1 MEHADTLVTTE
12 NGVVSGI
19 AHDGLRS
26 WRGIPYAAP
35 PMGDLRFRAPK
46 RPIGWRGARQCV
58 SYRNA
63 APQARRYTTTGI
75 NKHQPVSEDCLT
87 LNVVAP
93 ARRSGPLP
101 VMVFIHG
108 GAYILGSSQTYRG
121 DSLVRATGVVYVSI
135 NYRLGALGYLDLTG
149 YSTDARRFDGNL
161 GLRDQIAA
169 LQWVQRNIAG
179 FGGDPSNVT
188 VFGESAGGNAV
199 TTLLATPSAAGLF
212 SRAIAQSSAPA
223 LTLPQEWATRFAE
236 AYVDILSETHDD
248 PVAALHTATPGE
260 LGRAGDRLA
269 RKAAELVPG
278 AQPFGPTIDGTLLPL
293 DPIDAAS
300 AGRTH
305 PVPLIIGTNRVEANL
320 FAKVFPVLPT
330 TAKAVQEA
338 LQGARR
344 EVSDGIIAAYPGFP
358 EPFACRKI
366 MGDMIFWAPSVTIAD
381 GHSQHAPTYVYR
393 YDYSPRI
400 LDWAGFGPTHAM
412 ELMAVFGWLTAPW
425 GALVTAAGDRHAA
438 RRITGAVQ
446 ADWGSFAAT
455 GAPRSGWPRYDT
467 QTRAVRVIDDPLRV
481 EFDPKAQR
489 RKAWAGYRSYSE
501 VPLGGGI
508 PGEEGQHQGVEDV
521 G

>member
-1 MEHADTLVTTE
+1 MGHADTLVTTE
-12 NGVVSGI
+12 NGVVDGV
-19 AHDGLRS
+19 AHDGLHS

-35 PMGDLRFRAPK
+35 PMGERRFRAPEP
-46 RPIGWRGARQCV
+46 PIGWRGVRRCV
-58 SYRNA
+58 SFRNA
-63 APQARRYTTTGI
+63 APQNPRYTTTGI

-87 LNVVAP
+87 LNIIAP

-135 NYRLGALGYLDLTG
+135 NYRLGPLGYLDLTG
-149 YSTDARRFDGNL
+149 LSSDRRTFDGNL
-161 GLRDQIAA
+161 GLRDQVAA

-179 FGGDPSNVT
+179 FGGDPDNVT

-199 TTLLATPSAAGLF
+199 TTLLATPSAEGLF
-212 SRAIAQSSAPA
+212 ARAIAQSSAPA
-223 LTLPQEWATRFAE
+223 LTLPQEWATKFAE
-236 AYVDILSETHDD
+236 TFVDILGETDDD

-269 RKAAELVPG
+269 RKAGKLVPG
-278 AQPFGPTIDGTLLPL
+278 AQPFGPTIDGSILPQ

-300 AGRTH
+300 DGRTH

-330 TAKAVQEA
+330 TPGAVQRSLE
-338 LQGARR
+338 GARPEIR
-344 EVSDGIIAAYPGFP
+344 DAILAAYPGFP
-358 EPFACRKI
+358 EPAACRKI
-366 MGDMIFWAPSVTIAD
+366 MGDMIFWAPSVAIAD
-381 GHSQHAPTYVYR
+381 GHSRQAPTYMYR
-393 YDYSPRI
+393 YDYSTRI

-412 ELMAVFGWLTAPW
+412 ELMAVFGLLTSPW
-425 GALVTAAGDRHAA
+425 GRVFTAAGDKHSA
-438 RRITGAVQ
+438 RRVTEAVQ

-467 QTRAVRVIDDPLRV
+467 ETRAVRIIDDPLRV
-481 EFDPKAQR
+481 ECDPKAER
-489 RKAWAGYRSYSE
+489 RAAWAGYRSYSE

-508 PGEEGQHQGVEDV
+508 AGEEGQHQRVEDV